1 MKNVFFEKN
10 SLIYLVLFVSEE
22 LTPEFPGVQ
31 HIKVEFNSRL
41 WWQISCQNAT
51 SLCDKLNSIPQM
63 LLKKRNWIQP
73 PAVISLYKCLAI

>member
-1 MKNVFFEKN
+1 MKDVFFLIN

-63 LLKKRNWIQP
+63 LLKKKKLNSTPCCDKFI
-73 PAVISLYKCLAI
+73 